1 MKQVSPF
8 ALVVSVAML
17 SVAPLASA
25 QTFFMKDGREI
36 VAKGLRRQ
44 GDTLMATI
52 QLPPTQEGQAPQT
65 GEFGYPIAQV
75 SRIDF
80 PEPAQLKIATDLIA
94 AGRIPEAIAQLDPI
108 VKYYESFRDAPGSW
122 WANAALL
129 KEEGLI
135 SDGRDKEADA
145 IGEEI
150 SRLASEPETVSTA
163 KALLAGS
170 FARHGDAARA
180 LEICDAVIKQSNRPE
195 TLAIAYLAAGQSHL
209 ARKEWDSALLAF
221 LEIPVFYPEER
232 LFLPPSMLGSGR
244 AYAGLEDFARAKSTL
259 QGVIATYGSSREA
272 RQAKAEL
279 ENVAKAERLASLRK

>member
-1 MKQVSPF
+1 M
-8 ALVVSVAML
+8 
-17 SVAPLASA
+17 
-25 QTFFMKDGREI
+25 
-36 VAKGLRRQ
+36 
-44 GDTLMATI
+44 
-52 QLPPTQEGQAPQT
+52 
-65 GEFGYPIAQV
+65 
-75 SRIDF
+75 
-80 PEPAQLKIATDLIA
+80 
-94 AGRIPEAIAQLDPI
+94 
-108 VKYYESFRDAPGSW
+108 KYYESFRDAPGSW

-129 KEEGLI
+129 KAEALV

-150 SRLASEPETVSTA
+150 SRLGSEPDTVYTA

-170 FARHGDAARA
+170 AARHGDPARA
-180 LEICDAVIKQSNRPE
+180 LEMCDTVIKQSNRPE

-221 LEIPVFYPEER
+221 LQIPVFYPEEK

-244 AYAGLEDFARAKSTL
+244 AYTGLEDFARAKSTL
-259 QGVIATYGSSREA
+259 QSLMASYGSSREA